1 MKLLGVRNTR
11 GSSRVVHRAFTIA
24 ELLITLF
31 IAGAF
36 LTAGYQMYSAIVN
49 DSVKSRA
56 EAKATNVAYEYLRRY
71 SAVAVAPCVASTPLN
86 NSSITVPTLNS
97 VTVTVAITCP
107 YTSPNTVSE
116 VTVTVKYNTP
126 QAQVVY
132 ATYIKV

>member
-1 MKLLGVRNTR
+1 MKISEAKVATTFNRNFKQ
-11 GSSRVVHRAFTIA
+11 AFTIA

-31 IAGAF
+31 IASAF
-36 LTAGYQMYSAIVN
+36 LFAGYQMYSAIVN

-71 SAVAVAPCVASTPLN
+71 SAVAVAPCAASTPLN
-86 NSSITVPTLNS
+86 NSAITVPTLTN